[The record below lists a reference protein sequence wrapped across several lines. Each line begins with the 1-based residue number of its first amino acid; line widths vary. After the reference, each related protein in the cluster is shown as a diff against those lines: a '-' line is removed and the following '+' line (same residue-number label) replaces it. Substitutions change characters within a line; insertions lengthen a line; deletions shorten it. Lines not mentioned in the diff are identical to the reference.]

1 MTPRLLFL
9 SHSQFVLPSYDN
21 HVLLSQLQLFRMG
34 KMGRESER
42 SEREIKRTAFLSL
55 LPYIRR
61 RARDAGLYSQCM
73 FEDLKNWDHNS
84 H

>member
-42 SEREIKRTAFLSL
+42 SEREMKRTAFHSL
-55 LPYIRR
+55 LPYVRR
-61 RARDAGLYSQCM
+61 RARDAGLSSQCM
-73 FEDLKNWDHNS
+73 FDFVFAWIGS
-84 H
+84 S